1 MAREYNPVPIH
12 RAYPAQY
19 FSGADVAI
27 FLNDQWISEVVNL
40 QFSLDEQVQPVYGHA
55 DYIANRIIR
64 GTRLVRGTFH
74 INLRGALYLHEY
86 LYNYGKNFPEPSSYL
101 DDLGNDLISMEN
113 ESSNIYDLNTS
124 AISAFDG
131 PIDVDFQDFLDRQ
144 RGRYWSTSL
153 SSTTDLQKFATQAP
167 YFQDIVDGDP
177 RAIQFPPLHIFIT
190 YGYREDTS
198 NLHNDIN
205 NRFADVRSIDYIYPM
220 SVQQVADIT
229 GQPIMEQFTFLA
241 KDINLRARLPDER
254 KRRNNISFPE
264 P

>member
-1 MAREYNPVPIH
+1 MAIEYNPIPIS

-27 FLNDQWISEVVNL
+27 FLNDQWVSDVVNL
-40 QFSLDEQVQPVYGHA
+40 QFSLEEQLQPIYGHA

-86 LYNYGKNFPEPSSYL
+86 LYNYGKSFPEPSSYIN
-101 DDLGNDLISMEN
+101 DLGNDLTSIAN
-113 ESSNIYDLNTS
+113 ESTNIYDLNTS
-124 AISAFDG
+124 ASSAFDG
-131 PIDVDFQDFLDRQ
+131 PVDVDFQDFLDRQ
-144 RGRYWSTSL
+144 RGRYWSVSQG
-153 SSTTDLQKFATQAP
+153 STTNLQQFARQTP
-167 YFQDIVDGDP
+167 YFQDIQEDDP
-177 RAIQFPPLHIFIT
+177 KSIQFPPLHIFIT

-220 SVQQVADIT
+220 SVQQVTDIT

-241 KDINLRARLPDER
+241 KDINLRARIPDER
-254 KRRNNISFPE
+254 KRQNNISFPE